1 MKKVYLSIGS
11 NLNAEMNMQKVK
23 RLLDDRFDVTYSRV
37 YASKAEGFEGE
48 DFLNSVCFFY
58 TDLKPLELTRLLK
71 DIEKSM
77 GRNISQKGMSNRC
90 IDLDLIIYGEEIIKT
105 DELDIPSDDIEK
117 YKFVLEPLCEL
128 APDEIHPIIKLSY
141 KEIRENI
148 ELS

>member
-1 MKKVYLSIGS
+1 
-11 NLNAEMNMQKVK
+11 
-23 RLLDDRFDVTYSRV
+23 
-37 YASKAEGFEGE
+37 
-48 DFLNSVCFFY
+48 
-58 TDLKPLELTRLLK
+58 
-71 DIEKSM
+71 
-77 GRNISQKGMSNRC
+77 MSNRC

-128 APDEIHPIIKLSY
+128 APDEIHPVIKLSY